1 MKWISKAGFL
11 VFLAF
16 SLILSS
22 SNPTYAQF
30 TWPSGC
36 EQGSL
41 PSRDPKNPSDQLIV
55 ICIPPNWNGRLI
67 MYAHGFVPAQAPLGL
82 AH

>member
-1 MKWISKAGFL
+1 MKWISTAGFL

-30 TWPSGC
+30 T
-36 EQGSL
+36 
-41 PSRDPKNPSDQLIV
+41 
-55 ICIPPNWNGRLI
+55 
-67 MYAHGFVPAQAPLGL
+67 
-82 AH
+82 